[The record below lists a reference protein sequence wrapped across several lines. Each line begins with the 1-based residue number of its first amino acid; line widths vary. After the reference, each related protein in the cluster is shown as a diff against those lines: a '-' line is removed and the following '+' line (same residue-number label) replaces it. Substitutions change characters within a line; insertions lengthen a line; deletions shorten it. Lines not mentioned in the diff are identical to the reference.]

1 MKNDKKSTKQ
11 VDMKKILNKIVKFL
25 KKLGVLL
32 KKGIIALIEKLK
44 VLSKTKYGKI
54 DGNYIVIGGILV
66 VVLVVLF
73 MGNLFK
79 GDIVDYPVVYNNV
92 DGDLY
97 LLTDKAKNDEN
108 AIKLGNSE
116 RSEDVLYANT
126 NDRYL
131 LFKKKNDL
139 YLYDSKAK
147 DETTKIGTDIVNY
160 LFSLDDKYIISLDRD
175 DNLKIYNYKDSIKVD
190 KNVSSIIAISED
202 DLLYEKEN
210 TLYVRSINPKKNDKL
225 KVTEEY
231 DTNVRFSED
240 GKNIVYIDNSKELH
254 LFNISKDKDTKVAEN
269 VTKYYCDSKSCEKL
283 FYESKDD
290 IKSIYYYDGK
300 DSTRVAKDIYNLN
313 TYDAEKKVIIYTK
326 VENGQYSLYFQKGT
340 NESLLIENDLQG
352 IREVKLY
359 DGKDVY
365 FTTSENEVVYAQVSN
380 NRVRVVKTIAED
392 VSGYFY
398 AHKDGYVFISDVDD
412 GTGVL
417 NLAKGGKAK
426 EIDED
431 VYSGFITISEDGKS
445 IYYLKDYKRSGD
457 LYVSTGGRGKVIEKD
472 VYNYEYMHKDLI
484 YLIRDYSTSKRAG
497 DLYRYTNK
505 SVKIAEDVTRISS
518 SPVHYVV
525 K

>member
-1 MKNDKKSTKQ
+1 MKNGKKSTKQ
-11 VDMKKILNKIVKFL
+11 VDIKKMLNKTIKFL

-32 KKGIIALIEKLK
+32 KKGIITLIEKLK
-44 VLSKTKYGKI
+44 VISKSKYGKI

-66 VVLVVLF
+66 IVLVVLF
-73 MGNLFK
+73 IGNLFK
-79 GDIVDYPVVYNNV
+79 GDIVDYPVVYNNA

-97 LLTDKAKNDEN
+97 LLTDKAKNDES

-175 DNLKIYNYKDSIKVD
+175 DNLKIYNYKDNIKVD
-190 KNVSSIIAISED
+190 KNVSSVIAISED

-240 GKNIVYIDNSKELH
+240 GKNIIYIDNSKELH
-254 LFNISKDKDTKVAEN
+254 LFNISKDEDTKLAEN
-269 VTKYYCDSKSCEKL
+269 VTKYYCDTKSCEKL

-300 DSTRVAKDIYNLN
+300 DSTRIAKEVYNVN
-313 TYDAEKKVIIYTK
+313 AYDVERKQLVYTLLDDG
-326 VENGQYSLYFQKGT
+326 EYSLYYQKGT
-340 NESLLIENDLQG
+340 NDATLIENDLQG
-352 IREVKLY
+352 IKEVKLF
-359 DGKDVY
+359 DGKDIY
-365 FTTSENEVVYAQVSN
+365 FTTSDSEVRYARIGGSKIK
-380 NRVRVVKTIAED
+380 VVKSIADD
-392 VSGYFY
+392 VSGYFH
-398 AHKDGYVFISDVDD
+398 AHKDGYVFVSDVDD

-457 LYVSTGGRGKVIEKD
+457 LYVSNGGRGKVIEKD
-472 VYNYEYMHKDLI
+472 VYNYEYMHEDLI

-505 SVKIAEDVTRISS
+505 SVKIAENVTRIAS
-518 SPVHYVV
+518 SPVYYVAD
-525 K
+525 